1 MKYVVARTSAALLF
15 IVIILTCGCQRTPE
29 RTAVVHGGNLEKEIK
44 GSPAQAGAYDAPESW
59 QETLDMK
66 GGDASVE
73 INAQISVPDVTVFP
87 VYKVKPTSFD
97 VTRIEPLVDYFTK
110 GRDVIKYAEPTKAE
124 LEDQLIQ
131 AKAALEKKKTDPL
144 SSDNS
149 IEDFEETISS
159 IEAQI
164 PGAPENFEPEVIA
177 DWSPDKSP
185 SGRFM
190 ADDGEYAGISV
201 NPDRFGYTNGYIE
214 TEYVLLLNDRGAIGD
229 IAISEESAIASA
241 QDMLHELGLG
251 YMAAVSLEKARRYA
265 LLSNNAFAQPSE
277 KPTSKGYLIKFARNI
292 DGISGITNEG
302 ISFNVRDEF
311 AYKSPLYPEEMRIY
325 VDEAG
330 KVQSFNWSYPL
341 VIKEKLTENATLLPF
356 EDVKQRISDMLTF
369 INSYNSEP
377 IEITSIKM
385 NMAIVDV
392 KDHPDEAMYVPAW
405 FIYYMEAFIDP
416 ETGGTLQQV
425 NTLALNAIDG
435 GRVLE
440 CPVDLS
446 PEIQQAMEK
455 DRQALN

>member
-15 IVIILTCGCQRTPE
+15 IVIILTCGCQPTPE
-29 RTAVVHGGNLEKEIK
+29 RTAVVHRGNLEEEIK
-44 GSPAQAGAYDAPESW
+44 GSPAQAGAYDAHESW

-73 INAQISVPDVTVFP
+73 INAQISVPDVKAFP

-110 GRDVIKYAEPTKAE
+110 GKDVIRDPEPTKSELEQQLLLAKKDNDEEMIAE
-124 LEDQLIQ
+124 LQGKI
-131 AKAALEKKKTDPL
+131 A
-144 SSDNS
+144 
-149 IEDFEETISS
+149 I
-159 IEAQI
+159 
-164 PGAPENFEPEVIA
+164 APETVEDEVIT

-185 SGRFM
+185 RGSFI
-190 ADDGEYAGISV
+190 ADDGGYAGISV
-201 NPDRFGYTNGYIE
+201 SPNRFGYTNGYIE

-251 YMAAVSLEKARRYA
+251 YMAAVSLEKAQRYA
-265 LLSNNAFAQPSE
+265 SFEDTL
-277 KPTSKGYLIKFARNI
+277 PTSKGYFIKFARNI

-311 AYKSPLYPEEMRIY
+311 AYKSPLYPEEIQVY

-330 KVQSFNWSYPL
+330 KAQSFFWSHP
-341 VIKEKLTENATLLPF
+341 VEIEEKITENAALMPF
-356 EDVKQRISDMLTF
+356 EDVKQRIRDMLTF
-369 INSYNSEP
+369 INSYNDEP

-405 FIYYMEAFIDP
+405 FIYYMESFIDP

-455 DRQALN
+455 DRQALNWLRPRI

>member
-1 MKYVVARTSAALLF
+1 MKKIMRY
-15 IVIILTCGCQRTPE
+15 ILTGVNIAFILMIVTLTSGCQPTPE
-29 RTAVVHGGNLEKEIK
+29 RTAVVHGGDLEVEIK
-44 GSPAQAGAYDAPESW
+44 GSPAPLGAYDAPESW

-66 GGDASVE
+66 GSDVSVK
-73 INAQISVPDVTVFP
+73 INAQISVPDVMAYP
-87 VYKVKPTSFD
+87 VYKVKPISFD
-97 VTRIEPLVDYFTK
+97 AACIEPLVDYFTK
-110 GRDVIKYAEPTKAE
+110 GKDVIKYAEPAKADLEKQLIIAQKNYDEEMIAE
-124 LEDQLIQ
+124 LEEEI
-131 AKAALEKKKTDPL
+131 KK
-144 SSDNS
+144 
-149 IEDFEETISS
+149 
-159 IEAQI
+159 
-164 PGAPENFEPEVIA
+164 APETVEPEVIT

-185 SGRFM
+185 SGSFM

-201 NPDRFGYTNGYIE
+201 SPNRFDYTNGFIQ
-214 TEYVLLLNDRGAIGD
+214 TEYMLLLNNKGAIGD
-229 IAISEESAIASA
+229 IAISKEDAIASA
-241 QDMLHELGLG
+241 EDMLHELGLG
-251 YMAAVSLEKARRYA
+251 YITAVSLEKAQRYA
-265 LLSNNAFAQPSE
+265 SFEDAFAQPAE
-277 KPTSKGYLIKFARNI
+277 TPLSKGYLIKFARNI
-292 DGISGITNEG
+292 DGISGIINEG

-311 AYKSPLYPEEMRIY
+311 AYKAPLYPEEMCVY

-356 EDVKQRISDMLTF
+356 EDVKQRIRDMLTF

-377 IEITSIKM
+377 IEITSIEM

-392 KDHPDEAMYVPAW
+392 KDHPEEAMYVPAW
-405 FIYYMEAFIDP
+405 FIYYTETFDDP

-440 CPVDLS
+440 CSVDLS